1 MKKLVL
7 ILSIILLYQESMFS
21 QALTSFTSATIA
33 PFNSPNFVS
42 TVIDYDNDG
51 DDDVLGW
58 NATIINSGRLYR
70 NNGNSTF
77 SDVSAISNVP
87 TRYYGTSA
95 DFDKNGFMDLT
106 YRSDD
111 TVWISFNSGQS
122 FTSLNNNCGFFLLSN
137 VFGTTSS
144 NILSFRMGDINHDG
158 IYDFI
163 ANIASNNTSSIVA
176 KIGSLNCFCN
186 YGLTSSPPQNLIS
199 FANSSLPLTTQS
211 ADIDNDGDFDMLIA
225 QGSNQYSNYS
235 YYIYLNDGFGNYS
248 FYNNSGYTLGRINA
262 FGTLGEFNDDGK
274 VDIMNGAADCCISGN
289 PLSVFFSSNS
299 AYVVSTSAIQ
309 RVNNP
314 YYVGA
319 TVTDINL
326 DKMIDVVW
334 TNMTATGNSA
344 LQCFVNN
351 GNNTFTESAS
361 SLNINY
367 GPAIGGCCPINNY
380 QISTMLDLNND
391 NKPDLDIHEIDRVSP
406 YTIVNNY
413 QRLNSS
419 SNNSVKLKLDACLG
433 LKEGWGARIKYKTG
447 GTWSHQQHTAYSG
460 SNYPFLY
467 LGMANA
473 TTIDSLVIYWMGGA
487 TSILTNIPAGSYQ
500 VVSESNSCS
509 STNVSLSI
517 YNDVNQNCVSDNEFG
532 IEGIEVVLNP
542 GNYVAVSNSS
552 GFAIFNNIP
561 DGNYTALIDTTN
573 LNWSTSC
580 LVSQTLSIQNGV
592 ADCIGFGL
600 TNNNPCTDP
609 DVSIYAPFLRPCLP
623 NQMIYVS
630 ACNQTTATGVLNA
643 SYVDVE
649 LDPLITVTA
658 SSLPYTA
665 QGNNVFR
672 FQTGNINPGQCASFN
687 ITTTISCNAV
697 LGQTLCM
704 DANLYP
710 VQSCALDTVPSDP
723 VINDGT
729 GGTLNGFPQP
739 CTLPWDQSS
748 LSVDGWCANDSIY
761 FTITNTGELGGG
773 DMECYSP
780 MWITVDGVVTYTDSI
795 LITGGQ
801 TITLVYPGDGA
812 TWILNAEQHPLHP
825 GNSHPNAHV
834 EACGDTTNWNPDDVN
849 DFPQD
854 DADPVIDIYCGVVT
868 GSYDPND
875 KTGYPIGQ
883 TNQKYIQPNQQL
895 QYVIRFQNTGTDTA
909 FTVVIRDT
917 LDTDLNIFTVTSGVS
932 SHQYDFRMYG
942 PRVLEWTFNN
952 ILLPD
957 STTNSD
963 GSNGF
968 VTFHVDQVPNLAPG
982 TEITNDA
989 DIYFDF
995 NDPITTNTTM
1005 HRIYEGFVNV
1015 LNIEDL
1021 TQEGKSL
1028 LIYPNP
1034 TSNIITIQ
1042 GKEDMHQNF
1051 KIFDQM
1057 GREVYKG
1064 KLNGITTDVYLTN
1077 LSKGIYTLKIDGNY
1091 KPAQIVKE

>member
-1 MKKLVL
+1 MKK
-7 ILSIILLYQESMFS
+7 ILFILMLFPMFY
-21 QALTSFTSATIA
+21 SFGQCWQSLDVDGDTNSLHYAIQNDGTLWQL
-33 PFNSPNFVS
+33 SPNGIPTQFGFGINWKKAYTSGGSGS
-42 TVIDYDNDG
+42 TFLIADDSTLWGFGPNYDGELGIGNTNNQSTLIQLNNSKWISLSSSGGHTTAIKADG
-51 DDDVLGW
+51 TMWFWGHVW
-58 NATIINSGRLYR
+58 PNATILLPTQIGTDSNWKEIHTDYSNAIALK
-70 NNGNSTF
+70 NNGTIWFGN
-77 SDVSAISNVP
+77 AG
-87 TRYYGTSA
+87 GTLSQVGSET
-95 DFDKNGFMDLT
+95 DWNYIWMQNGSWFGIKNNGTMWKNGLQIGTD
-106 YRSDD
+106 SDWKLIK
-111 TVWISFNSGQS
+111 VNYNAIAIK
-122 FTSLNNNCGFFLLSN
+122 NNGSAWYWDYQ
-137 VFGTTSS
+137 S
-144 NILSFRMGDINHDG
+144 NILTTPPVLINQ
-158 IYDFI
+158 
-163 ANIASNNTSSIVA
+163 NTSFKDIT
-176 KIGSLNCFCN
+176 IGNDYIYAVSFSEELYNGFN
-186 YGLTSSPPQNLIS
+186 PWGATPNLSKDTI
-199 FANSSLPLTTQS
+199 
-211 ADIDNDGDFDMLIA
+211 
-225 QGSNQYSNYS
+225 SNY
-235 YYIYLNDGFGNYS
+235 LCATVS
-248 FYNNSGYTLGRINA
+248 FHV
-262 FGTLGEFNDDGK
+262 FND
-274 VDIMNGAADCCISGN
+274 
-289 PLSVFFSSNS
+289 P
-299 AYVVSTSAIQ
+299 TQ
-309 RVNNP
+309 
-314 YYVGA
+314 
-319 TVTDINL
+319 
-326 DKMIDVVW
+326 
-334 TNMTATGNSA
+334 
-344 LQCFVNN
+344 QC
-351 GNNTFTESAS
+351 A
-361 SLNINY
+361 
-367 GPAIGGCCPINNY
+367 
-380 QISTMLDLNND
+380 
-391 NKPDLDIHEIDRVSP
+391 
-406 YTIVNNY
+406 
-413 QRLNSS
+413 
-419 SNNSVKLKLDACLG
+419 
-433 LKEGWGARIKYKTG
+433 WGT
-447 GTWSHQQHTAYSG
+447 
-460 SNYPFLY
+460 
-467 LGMANA
+467 
-473 TTIDSLVIYWMGGA
+473 
-487 TSILTNIPAGSYQ
+487 
-500 VVSESNSCS
+500 
-509 STNVSLSI
+509 
-517 YNDVNQNCVSDNEFG
+517 G
-532 IEGIEVVLNP
+532 IEGVTITVQP
-542 GNYVAVSNSS
+542 GNYVTTTDQNGFATVSNL
-552 GFAIFNNIP
+552 P
-561 DGNYTALIDTTN
+561 DGNYTATVDTTSP
-573 LNWSTSC
+573 NWASNCPTII
-580 LVSQTLSIQNGV
+580 VFNVINGYEPT
-592 ADCIGFGL
+592 DSNYFYL
-600 TNNNPCTDP
+600 FNTNPCTDP
-609 DVSIYAPFLRPCLP
+609 DVSIFAPLLRRCFS
-623 NQMIYVS
+623 NQKVYVT
-630 ACNQTTATGVLNA
+630 ACNQTSATGALNA

-649 LDPLITVTA
+649 LNSFMTVTA

-665 QGNNVFR
+665 QGNNIYR
-672 FQTGNINPGQCASFN
+672 FQTGNLNPGQCASFN

-761 FTITNTGELGGG
+761 FTITNTGEPGGG

-854 DADPVIDIYCGVVT
+854 DADPVVDIYCGVVT

-968 VTFHVDQVPNLAPG
+968 VTFHVEQVPNLAPA

-1005 HRIYEGFVNV
+1005 HRIFEGFVNV

-1042 GKEDMHQNF
+1042 GKEDMRQIF

>member
-1 MKKLVL
+1 MSARI
-7 ILSIILLYQESMFS
+7 ILGQSIIVNNTSIVDLINNQFSGFTGAGVSVFNVNVNGSPVNENSIAGNVAGFTNTNPAFPISSGLLLTTGNAIAAQGPNNSTSLSNNLPATASVATDPHLNILAAGTVTNGVILEFDLIAVGDSISFNYIFGSEEYPEFS
-21 QALTSFTSATIA
+21 PSTFNDAFGLFLWGPTISGPYAFNGYPNGGVNIATLPDGITPVSINNVGDISNTQYYVFNDNGSTYGNAIQYDGTTTVMTAGCNVICGEVYHIKLAICNVSDQAYDSGVFLEVNSLNSQATIA
-33 PFNSPNFVS
+33 
-42 TVIDYDNDG
+42 
-51 DDDVLGW
+51 
-58 NATIINSGRLYR
+58 
-70 NNGNSTF
+70 
-77 SDVSAISNVP
+77 
-87 TRYYGTSA
+87 
-95 DFDKNGFMDLT
+95 
-106 YRSDD
+106 
-111 TVWISFNSGQS
+111 
-122 FTSLNNNCGFFLLSN
+122 CG
-137 VFGTTSS
+137 
-144 NILSFRMGDINHDG
+144 
-158 IYDFI
+158 
-163 ANIASNNTSSIVA
+163 
-176 KIGSLNCFCN
+176 KN
-186 YGLTSSPPQNLIS
+186 YGLVFYDYNENCAKDYL
-199 FANSSLPLTTQS
+199 
-211 ADIDNDGDFDMLIA
+211 DFGVENVLV
-225 QGSNQYSNYS
+225 
-235 YYIYLNDGFGNYS
+235 
-248 FYNNSGYTLGRINA
+248 T
-262 FGTLGEFNDDGK
+262 
-274 VDIMNGAADCCISGN
+274 
-289 PLSVFFSSNS
+289 
-299 AYVVSTSAIQ
+299 IQ
-309 RVNNP
+309 
-314 YYVGA
+314 
-319 TVTDINL
+319 
-326 DKMIDVVW
+326 
-334 TNMTATGNSA
+334 
-344 LQCFVNN
+344 
-351 GNNTFTESAS
+351 
-361 SLNINY
+361 
-367 GPAIGGCCPINNY
+367 
-380 QISTMLDLNND
+380 
-391 NKPDLDIHEIDRVSP
+391 
-406 YTIVNNY
+406 
-413 QRLNSS
+413 
-419 SNNSVKLKLDACLG
+419 
-433 LKEGWGARIKYKTG
+433 
-447 GTWSHQQHTAYSG
+447 
-460 SNYPFLY
+460 
-467 LGMANA
+467 
-473 TTIDSLVIYWMGGA
+473 
-487 TSILTNIPAGSYQ
+487 
-500 VVSESNSCS
+500 
-509 STNVSLSI
+509 
-517 YNDVNQNCVSDNEFG
+517 
-532 IEGIEVVLNP
+532 P
-542 GNYVAVSNSS
+542 GNYVSS
-552 GFAIFNNIP
+552 TNQGGFWVVDTLP
-561 DGNYTALIDTTN
+561 YGNYTITIDTTN
-573 LNWSTSC
+573 LYWDLTC
-580 LVSQTLSIQNGV
+580 PITQNFTID
-592 ADCIGFGL
+592 ANNQFAPNFGL
-600 TNNNPCTDP
+600 VDYNPCTDP

-630 ACNQTTATGVLNA
+630 ACNQPTATGILNS

-649 LDPLITVTA
+649 LDPLISITS
-658 SSLPYTA
+658 SSLPYIP
-665 QGNNVFR
+665 QGNNVYR
-672 FQTGNINPGQCASFN
+672 FQTGDIYPDQCVNFN
-687 ITTTISCNAV
+687 ISTNISSPTVSCAGL
-697 LGQTLCM
+697 LGLTLCM
-704 DANLYP
+704 EANLYP
-710 VQSCALDTVPSDP
+710 VQSCALDTFPSDP
-723 VINDGT
+723 IINDGT

-761 FTITNTGELGGG
+761 FTITNTGEPGGG

-854 DADPVIDIYCGVVT
+854 DADPVVDIYCGVVT

-968 VTFHVDQVPNLAPG
+968 VTFHVDQVPNLIQG
-982 TEITNDA
+982 TEITNKA
-989 DIYFDF
+989 GIYFDF

-1042 GKEDMHQNF
+1042 GKESMNQNF

>member
-1 MKKLVL
+1 M
-7 ILSIILLYQESMFS
+7 SARIILGQSIMVNNTSIVDLINNQFS
-21 QALTSFTSATIA
+21 GFTGAGVSVFNVNINGSAVNENSIAGNVAGFTNTNPAFPISSGLLLTTGNAIAAQGPNNSSSLSNNLPATTS
-33 PFNSPNFVS
+33 VS
-42 TVIDYDNDG
+42 TDPHLNILAAGTVTNGVVLEFDLIAVG
-51 DDDVLGW
+51 D
-58 NATIINSGRLYR
+58 S
-70 NNGNSTF
+70 
-77 SDVSAISNVP
+77 
-87 TRYYGTSA
+87 
-95 DFDKNGFMDLT
+95 
-106 YRSDD
+106 
-111 TVWISFNSGQS
+111 ISFNYIFGSEEYPEFSPSTFNDAFGLFLWGPTISGPYAFNGYPNGGVNIATLPDGITPVTINNVGDISNTQYYVFNDNGS
-122 FTSLNNNCGFFLLSN
+122 AYGNAIQYDGTTTVMTAGCNVICGEVYHIKLALCNVSDQAFDSGVFLEVNSLNSQASIACG
-137 VFGTTSS
+137 
-144 NILSFRMGDINHDG
+144 
-158 IYDFI
+158 
-163 ANIASNNTSSIVA
+163 
-176 KIGSLNCFCN
+176 KN
-186 YGLTSSPPQNLIS
+186 YGLVFYDYNENCAKDYL
-199 FANSSLPLTTQS
+199 
-211 ADIDNDGDFDMLIA
+211 DFGVENVLV
-225 QGSNQYSNYS
+225 
-235 YYIYLNDGFGNYS
+235 
-248 FYNNSGYTLGRINA
+248 T
-262 FGTLGEFNDDGK
+262 
-274 VDIMNGAADCCISGN
+274 
-289 PLSVFFSSNS
+289 
-299 AYVVSTSAIQ
+299 IQ
-309 RVNNP
+309 
-314 YYVGA
+314 
-319 TVTDINL
+319 
-326 DKMIDVVW
+326 
-334 TNMTATGNSA
+334 
-344 LQCFVNN
+344 
-351 GNNTFTESAS
+351 
-361 SLNINY
+361 
-367 GPAIGGCCPINNY
+367 
-380 QISTMLDLNND
+380 
-391 NKPDLDIHEIDRVSP
+391 
-406 YTIVNNY
+406 
-413 QRLNSS
+413 
-419 SNNSVKLKLDACLG
+419 
-433 LKEGWGARIKYKTG
+433 
-447 GTWSHQQHTAYSG
+447 
-460 SNYPFLY
+460 
-467 LGMANA
+467 
-473 TTIDSLVIYWMGGA
+473 
-487 TSILTNIPAGSYQ
+487 
-500 VVSESNSCS
+500 
-509 STNVSLSI
+509 
-517 YNDVNQNCVSDNEFG
+517 
-532 IEGIEVVLNP
+532 P
-542 GNYVAVSNSS
+542 GNYVSS
-552 GFAIFNNIP
+552 TNQGGFWVVDTLP
-561 DGNYTALIDTTN
+561 YGNYTITIDTTN
-573 LNWSTSC
+573 LYWDLTC
-580 LVSQTLSIQNGV
+580 PITQNFTID
-592 ADCIGFGL
+592 ANNQFAPNFGL
-600 TNNNPCTDP
+600 VDFNPCTDP

-630 ACNQTTATGVLNA
+630 ACNQPTATGILNS

-649 LDPLITVTA
+649 LDPLISITS
-658 SSLPYTA
+658 SSLPYIP
-665 QGNNVFR
+665 QGNNIYR
-672 FQTGNINPGQCASFN
+672 FQTGDIYPDQCVNFN
-687 ITTTISCNAV
+687 ISTNISSPTLSCAGL
-697 LGQTLCM
+697 LGLTLCM
-704 DANLYP
+704 EANLFP

-761 FTITNTGELGGG
+761 FTITNTGEPGGG

-854 DADPVIDIYCGVVT
+854 DADPVVDIYCGVVT

-1005 HRIYEGFVNV
+1005 HRIFEGFVNV

-1042 GKEDMHQNF
+1042 GKEDMRQIF

>member
-1 MKKLVL
+1 M
-7 ILSIILLYQESMFS
+7 SARIILGQSIMVNNTSIVDLINNQFS
-21 QALTSFTSATIA
+21 GFTGAGVSVFNVNINGSAVNENSIAGNVAGFTNTNPAFPISSGLLLTTGNAIA
-33 PFNSPNFVS
+33 AQGPN
-42 TVIDYDNDG
+42 
-51 DDDVLGW
+51 
-58 NATIINSGRLYR
+58 
-70 NNGNSTF
+70 NSTNLANNLPATASVA
-77 SDVSAISNVP
+77 SDPHLNILAA
-87 TRYYGTSA
+87 GTVTNGVVLE
-95 DFDKNGFMDLT
+95 FDLIAVGD
-106 YRSDD
+106 S
-111 TVWISFNSGQS
+111 ISFNYIFGSEEYPEFSPSTYNDAFGLFLWGPTISGPYAFNGYPNGGVNIATLPDGITPVTINNVGDISNTQYYVFNDNGS
-122 FTSLNNNCGFFLLSN
+122 AYGNAIQYDGTTTVMTAGCNVICGEVYHIKLALCNVSDQAYDSGVFLEVNSLNSQASIACG
-137 VFGTTSS
+137 
-144 NILSFRMGDINHDG
+144 
-158 IYDFI
+158 
-163 ANIASNNTSSIVA
+163 
-176 KIGSLNCFCN
+176 KN
-186 YGLTSSPPQNLIS
+186 YGLVFYDYNENCAKDYL
-199 FANSSLPLTTQS
+199 
-211 ADIDNDGDFDMLIA
+211 DFGVENVLV
-225 QGSNQYSNYS
+225 
-235 YYIYLNDGFGNYS
+235 
-248 FYNNSGYTLGRINA
+248 T
-262 FGTLGEFNDDGK
+262 
-274 VDIMNGAADCCISGN
+274 
-289 PLSVFFSSNS
+289 
-299 AYVVSTSAIQ
+299 IQ
-309 RVNNP
+309 
-314 YYVGA
+314 
-319 TVTDINL
+319 
-326 DKMIDVVW
+326 
-334 TNMTATGNSA
+334 
-344 LQCFVNN
+344 
-351 GNNTFTESAS
+351 
-361 SLNINY
+361 
-367 GPAIGGCCPINNY
+367 
-380 QISTMLDLNND
+380 
-391 NKPDLDIHEIDRVSP
+391 
-406 YTIVNNY
+406 
-413 QRLNSS
+413 
-419 SNNSVKLKLDACLG
+419 
-433 LKEGWGARIKYKTG
+433 
-447 GTWSHQQHTAYSG
+447 
-460 SNYPFLY
+460 
-467 LGMANA
+467 
-473 TTIDSLVIYWMGGA
+473 
-487 TSILTNIPAGSYQ
+487 
-500 VVSESNSCS
+500 
-509 STNVSLSI
+509 
-517 YNDVNQNCVSDNEFG
+517 
-532 IEGIEVVLNP
+532 P
-542 GNYVAVSNSS
+542 GNYVSS
-552 GFAIFNNIP
+552 TNQGGFWVVDTLP
-561 DGNYTALIDTTN
+561 YGNYTITIDTTN
-573 LNWSTSC
+573 LYWDLTC
-580 LVSQTLSIQNGV
+580 PITQNFTID
-592 ADCIGFGL
+592 ANNQFAPNFGL
-600 TNNNPCTDP
+600 VDFNPCTDP

-630 ACNQTTATGVLNA
+630 ACNQPTATGILNS

-649 LDPLITVTA
+649 LDPLISITS
-658 SSLPYTA
+658 SSLPYIP
-665 QGNNVFR
+665 QGNNIYR
-672 FQTGNINPGQCASFN
+672 FQTGDIYPDQCVNFN
-687 ITTTISCNAV
+687 ISTNISSPTLSCAGL
-697 LGQTLCM
+697 LGLTLCM
-704 DANLYP
+704 EANLFP

-761 FTITNTGELGGG
+761 FTITNTGEPGGG

-854 DADPVIDIYCGVVT
+854 DADPVVDIYCGVVT

-1005 HRIYEGFVNV
+1005 HRIYEGFVSV
-1015 LNIEDL
+1015 LNLEEL
-1021 TQEGKSL
+1021 TQKGKSL
-1028 LIYPNP
+1028 LVYPNP
-1034 TSNIITIQ
+1034 TSNSITIK